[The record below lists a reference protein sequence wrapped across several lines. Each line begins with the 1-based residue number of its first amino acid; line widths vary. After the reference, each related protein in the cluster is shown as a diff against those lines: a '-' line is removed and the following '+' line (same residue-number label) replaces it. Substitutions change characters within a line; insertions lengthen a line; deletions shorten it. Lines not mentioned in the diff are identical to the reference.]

1 MIGSKRT
8 RAYVSMLYDK
18 EKIPEYKQ
26 QLLEELKEFDNL
38 PEQATQHP
46 REDTDA
52 IKPISEDIE
61 KNERLIRVSENES
74 KKLQEKIDIYVKA
87 VANENVKIEKLDDLI
102 KGLQN
107 EIAGYV
113 KTRTERTVEIEKYNE
128 VITHDKKIII
138 TNEKLISK
146 LQKEVAQLTAKMKD
160 PTSNGGR
167 SRRRHKKRGKK
178 ANSYRRTTRRHKKRG
193 KKANSH
199 RRKH

>member
-1 MIGSKRT
+1 MFGSKRT
-8 RAYVSMLYDK
+8 RAYVNMLYDK

-26 QLLEELKEFDNL
+26 ELLEELKEFDNL

-46 REDTDA
+46 RQDTDA
-52 IKPISEDIE
+52 IKPLSEDIE
-61 KNERLIRVSENES
+61 KNERFIRVYENQS
-74 KKLQEKIDIYVKA
+74 KNLQEKIEIYVRA
-87 VANENVKIEKLDDLI
+87 VANENVKIQKLDDLI

-107 EIAGYV
+107 EIEDYV
-113 KTRTERTVEIEKYNE
+113 KTRTERTAEIEKYNKL
-128 VITHDKKIII
+128 ITHDEKIII
-138 TNEKLISK
+138 ANEKLISK
-146 LQKEVAQLTAKMKD
+146 LKEEVAQMKN

-167 SRRRHKKRGKK
+167 SRRRHKKRGRK